1 MELTTLEPIVK
12 SILENDIMA
21 RKSDNYLILEVCK
34 VLGINIALPFASVL
48 LNKDRP
54 SLESITRIRRKVCEK
69 YPELKDLYVEEL
81 RVNKT
86 AEFIQY
92 AFYG

>member
-34 VLGINIALPFASVL
+34 VLGINTSLPFASVL

-69 YPELKDLYVEEL
+69 YPELKDSYVEEL